1 MTEAGFKALS
11 LQERLAL
18 LRDQGEHLGCRL
30 HLSHR
35 VHLYRLHGFFCE
47 LWLRAGTDQVEWVE
61 VTHHRDILS
70 EYVRIDLKDLLR

>member
-1 MTEAGFKALS
+1 MTETEFRALS
-11 LQERLAL
+11 LQERVVL
-18 LRDQGEHLGCRL
+18 LRDEGEHLGSRL

-47 LWLRAGTDQVEWVE
+47 LWLRAGPDQVEWVE

-70 EYVRIDLKDLLR
+70 EYVRIDVKDLLR